1 MKRILGIMMLVA
13 VAMLAGCGEAD
24 QPEIEEVAGAE
35 ETGDAEV
42 AEEAPV
48 EVEVVVLY
56 PEGTLD
62 PSLVTADVP
71 VSCRAL
77 YNAFYAWDGQTVV
90 VQGYPF
96 VHYGDSTTIEDY
108 IELVAISGERDK
120 LVKVTFPAPLNLTIP
135 ANELLTVSGTVDY
148 SRTGRIELIEGSVVT
163 DAVLIEVSDLSPYTY
178 DGTSAVEVQEFFN
191 IFNAWI
197 GMEVTVEGYYFGS
210 TTSSG
215 SGYNIV
221 RIDLQDP
228 ETRDKCAACE
238 MTGDIPEDI
247 SSALSDNRDGVQI
260 RGTIEGESFSIVGL
274 EGCELVNR

>member
-1 MKRILGIMMLVA
+1 MKRIIGITMLLSIA
-13 VAMLAGCGEAD
+13 LLAGCGEAD
-24 QPEIEEVAGAE
+24 QPEIEEVAGSE
-35 ETGDAEV
+35 DAADVEV

-48 EVEVVVLY
+48 EIEVAVLY

-77 YNAFYAWDGQTVV
+77 FNAFYAWDGQTVV
-90 VQGYPF
+90 IQGYPF
-96 VHYGDSTTIEDY
+96 VHYGDSITIEDD
-108 IELVAISGERDK
+108 IELVAVAGERDK
-120 LVKVTFPAPLNLTIP
+120 LLKVTFPDSLNLRI
-135 ANELLTVSGTVDY
+135 AADELLTVSGTVDY
-148 SRTGRIELIEGSVVT
+148 SWTGRIELVEGTVVT
-163 DAVLIEVSDLSPYTY
+163 DAVLIDISEVSPYTY
-178 DGTSAVEVQEFFN
+178 DGTSAVEVQAFFDL
-191 IFNAWI
+191 FNAWI

-215 SGYNIV
+215 ADYHIV

-238 MTGDIPEDI
+238 MTGEIPEDV
-247 SSALSDNRDGVQI
+247 SNAMLENRDGVQI
-260 RGTIEGESFSIVGL
+260 RGTIAGESFSIVGL